1 LDDVDWM
8 KFENLKNQVGTSKAA
23 QESKDIDI
31 NAQGF
36 TEEEYEEIQKIEKKP
51 KKERTPEEQALYEET
66 KKKKEQRN
74 TAISILR
81 AVSIRMPLLIYGA
94 NIDINEDFTLDMF
107 LDDEIVDS
115 ASWDEF
121 MPNGVTKEMF

>member
-1 LDDVDWM
+1 M

-23 QESKDIDI
+23 PESKDIDI